1 LSSSSIVIR
10 ELEKKD
16 RERAAKFVR
25 RMMRWTMKTYVK
37 GAHSRE
43 SLDHH
48 ISTAIRTLDVA
59 LKDPNHYCII
69 AVKDGEII
77 GIALGQ
83 MLGGV
88 GRIDWMSVDPECHR
102 QGVGRKLMTAVERQ
116 MHRRGCHK
124 MTLYAFNSYIPALG
138 LYLKWG
144 MVPEATLK
152 EHLWGDDYI
161 VMSKWLARRKR
172 PEA

>member
-1 LSSSSIVIR
+1 MSSSSIVIK
-10 ELEKKD
+10 EMEKKD

-25 RMMRWTMKTYVK
+25 RMMRWSVKTYGRK
-37 GAHSRE
+37 GYSKE

-48 ISTAIRTLDVA
+48 ISTAIRTLDLA
-59 LKDPNHYCII
+59 LEDPNHYCTLAI
-69 AVKDGEII
+69 KDGDVI

-88 GRIDWMSVDPECHR
+88 GRIDWMAVTPEYHR
-102 QGVGRKLMTAVERQ
+102 QGIGKRLMTEVERQ

-124 MTLYAFNSYIPALG
+124 ITLLVINSYLPALG

-152 EHLWGDDYI
+152 EHLWGDDY
-161 VMSKWLARRKR
+161 VVVSKWLERSKR
-172 PEA
+172 QKA